1 MMWRQKSAES
11 ACLDAFTP
19 PVEVLRPDRLSC
31 PVIFASPHS
40 GNIYPEAFLSRSPL
54 ALETLRRNEDAYIDT
69 LFAAA
74 PGLGAPLLKAR
85 FPRCFVDVN
94 RSPDELP
101 DRWND
106 NPVTSTP
113 RANMGLGVIP
123 TIISDQVPIYTRTL
137 KPACIKPRLE
147 YLYHPYHRAL
157 KGLICD
163 AKAQFG
169 RALLVDCHSMP
180 GFAPGGSRRT
190 DIILGDRY
198 GTSCT
203 QQTLSRIER
212 FFTERQYSV
221 TRNYPYAGGYV
232 TSHYGQPH
240 NNVEV
245 IQIEINRDLYLNPVT
260 LKPKRGYAQLE
271 ENLSE
276 IIKDIICET
285 SFETLMAAE

>member
-1 MMWRQKSAES
+1 MIWGQKSSEA
-11 ACLDAFTP
+11 ACLDAFMP
-19 PVEVLRPDRLSC
+19 PIEIKRPVTLSS

-40 GNIYPEAFLSRSPL
+40 GNVYPEALLSRTPL
-54 ALETLRRNEDAYIDT
+54 PLETLRRNEDAYIDA
-69 LFAAA
+69 LFAPA
-74 PGLGAPLLKAR
+74 PSVGAPLLLAK

-94 RSPDELP
+94 RGVDEVPQAWSKNPD
-101 DRWND
+101 
-106 NPVTSTP
+106 TSTP

-123 TIISDQVPIYTRTL
+123 TIISDQVPIYSRTL
-137 KPACIKPRLE
+137 KPSCVTLRLE
-147 YLYHPYHRAL
+147 RLYHPYHAAL
-157 KGLICD
+157 KALIEA

-169 RALLVDCHSMP
+169 RALVIDCHSMP

-203 QQTLSRIER
+203 QDTLCRVER
-212 FFTERQYSV
+212 FFTERDYSV

-232 TSHYGQPH
+232 TSHYGQPQD
-240 NNVEV
+240 NVEV
-245 IQIEINRDLYLNPVT
+245 VQIEINRDLYLNPVT
-260 LKPKRGYAQLE
+260 LKPKRGYDKLE

-285 SFETLMAAE
+285 PFETLMAAE